1 MNYQKWTIQ
10 NGHFQNGPSK
20 MAFQKLGW
28 WWTIK
33 FYTRSPN
40 EPIWMWN
47 VGAVFYTLPLSWW
60 AWTWHKNVVKKK
72 TALGQ
77 LEKEQIIKRTCNLQK
92 LSTCSTRFHTSAI
105 FSTAER
111 IRKIIPAH
119 LKVKSLETML
129 FLGPIITQDSDPKTG
144 IRQWL
149 FCLRKIPW
157 NAMEIMLQT
166 RAVRG
171 SQQGWLSKCQCTN

>member
-1 MNYQKWTIQ
+1 MDYPKWPFSKWTIQ
-10 NGHFQNGPSK
+10 NGIPKIGMMMNYQILHTISK
-20 MAFQKLGW
+20 RTNMNVKCRGCFLHPTLELMSLDLTQKRG
-28 WWTIK
+28 
-33 FYTRSPN
+33 
-40 EPIWMWN
+40 E
-47 VGAVFYTLPLSWW
+47 
-60 AWTWHKNVVKKK
+60 KK

-171 SQQGWLSKCQCTN
+171 SQQG